1 MFNQKKIKI
10 MHSKIFQV
18 GLKPISEDNY
28 VQPDYF
34 YEGSESFADWIGDEM
49 TDNDREECIEWLEKG
64 LESLFDLNKEEDALV
79 FKGMGTFITEWN
91 NAIKNAAN
99 KLQDGVYDRSLL
111 FKIKDIKECT
121 HLRCDYRFFIED
133 YNGCAGSA
141 QDLIEFAYNELK
153 PGDKLYIGNV
163 IDFHY

>member
-1 MFNQKKIKI
+1 
-10 MHSKIFQV
+10 MHSKIFQM

-34 YEGSESFADWIGDEM
+34 YEGMECFADYIGDEM
-49 TDNDREECIEWLEKG
+49 TGNDRKECIEWLAEELG
-64 LESLFDLNKEEDALV
+64 SLFDLNKEEDVLV
-79 FKGMGTFITEWN
+79 FKGMGTFVTEWN

-99 KLQDGVYDRSLL
+99 DLQDGVLCRRILNEINYLE
-111 FKIKDIKECT
+111 ECT
-121 HLRCDYRFFIED
+121 HLHCDYRFFIE
-133 YNGCAGSA
+133 GWSWGSFPA
-141 QDLIEFAYNELK
+141 RNFIEYVNDELK